1 MKKFLSI
8 LLATLM
14 VVSLVPALFVGATDT
29 ANKAS
34 AITADKNGRV
44 YHYYETFDDVTAT
57 QGANEV
63 LSLLG
68 WRLPADDEKLEAH
81 ESNLLATENAV
92 DGTYMYEIKDGKLY
106 VRNRGAQNEYALI
119 IGSEE
124 LAEVFTG
131 AFVIEYTQTYLASS
145 TDTNDGYVSLMYNA
159 NAAASIY
166 AESVLRISGWG
177 NNRTYAFAMDAGDV
191 SNSVDRECALT
202 DYNVHND
209 LNYTLYERLFGNLD
223 AAPGTTNGKSL
234 EGSKVMVDKELH
246 VRLEFDGVVGPRIFV
261 NDVLVSDPR
270 DISNADTRFM
280 AQTGYNDYL
289 TFGGSYLGLCVTPG
303 IECVLD
309 EITVYETRTAST
321 PSLYI
326 TEIATLPSN
335 AAAPYI
341 EIYNGGDTT
350 VSLADYVGGY
360 VVVDENGN
368 ERVVTVPLVEYI
380 GQTFTV
386 GGVEIEGISES
397 DAQLD
402 AGETV
407 LIFPVDPTA
416 PMTVADFCAEYGL
429 TSAQK
434 VLPVSGAAFEVDHT
448 EYRYW
453 FVAEYLTESGRPF
466 NWAQYSAKDMA
477 VNEAVETIVELVPS
491 IAFGYGDDVSESTLT
506 ISTDPLSYHF
516 GRGGD
521 VQPGYSA
528 HYVYGANFSAGART
542 GLMISR
548 CTELIADSENVGAL
562 LDVQNTYFDRIA
574 DFRAGLF
581 DNQGGL
587 AITEFIPVTDE
598 NDAYECFEVT
608 NISAKALDLYSF
620 GMVSTGNT
628 GYGGTEWTRA
638 TLFEAR
644 PGSNVNNPSNKGV
657 YMIEPGKSVVI
668 WNKSAAAEGKTVE
681 DFRAYHD
688 LGRSVVVVTALCT
701 DAEKNVVA
709 ENAGTVSYGIAARSD
724 ILRFLEGTYPTV
736 KKVVSDVLVPLH
748 SIHYAVDGLYV
759 YTWNDIAAMGDME
772 ILSAMAVNEFNGC
785 EMVGHILPAGASL
798 AGYFT
803 RELDD
808 NGNVIFRKCGA
819 DEVVAENNTT
829 EYFAPKDTANFF
841 AYGSKQITDFPAD
854 YAVSFSY
861 GSSVYASKG
870 SGSLI
875 RALEVE
881 SYNYDM
887 AGRGYGM
894 LPYLVDVANRFITT
908 DIKSGATTAHTL
920 GTVEEHQGVTV
931 SITTPGYYTVTYLDS
946 SATAVATVTMNG
958 NACSDVYTVLTD
970 EYDTWLVNDV
980 KYNAGETVLIS
991 GNTVIKPALLGT
1003 SSDVNLP
1010 GNNGNAESA
1019 PSTNNG
1025 SSDTTL
1031 NLDNLDPNSVNEQDV
1046 KSLTIIWIAVI
1057 AVVGCAVIATGVVLA
1072 VKLTKKKS
1080 V

>member
-8 LLATLM
+8 LLATVM
-14 VVSLVPALFVGATDT
+14 VVSLVPALFVGAADT
-29 ANKAS
+29 VNKAS

-57 QGANEV
+57 QGADKV

-68 WRLPADDEKLEAH
+68 WGLPTDSKKQEAH
-81 ESNLLATENAV
+81 DANLAATESVV

-106 VRNRGAQNEYALI
+106 LRNRGSENEYAMI

-145 TDTNDGYVSLMYNA
+145 TDTNDGYVSLLYNA
-159 NAAASIY
+159 NAAASVY

-177 NNRTYAFAMDAGDV
+177 NNRTYAFALDAGDV
-191 SNSVDRECALT
+191 STSVDRECALT

-234 EGSKVMVDKELH
+234 EGSKVMVDKELR
-246 VRLEFDGVVGPRIFV
+246 VRLEFDGVVGPRVFV
-261 NDVLVSDPR
+261 NDLLVSDPR

-289 TFGGSYLGLCVTPG
+289 TFGGSYLALCVTPG
-303 IECVLD
+303 IDCVLD
-309 EITVYETRTAST
+309 EITVYETSVAST

-326 TEIATLPSN
+326 TEIATLPAN
-335 AAAPYI
+335 PAAPYV
-341 EIYNGGDTT
+341 EIYNGGDAT

-360 VVVDENGN
+360 IVVDEKGN
-368 ERVVTVPLVEYI
+368 ERVVTVPFADYI
-380 GQTFTV
+380 GQTFTM
-386 GGVEIEGISES
+386 GEVEINGLSES
-397 DAQLD
+397 AAELA

-407 LIFPVDPTA
+407 LVFPVDATA
-416 PMTVADFCAEYGL
+416 PMTVAEFREEYGL
-429 TSAQK
+429 SSSQK
-434 VLPVSGAAFEVDHT
+434 VLPISGAAFEVDHT
-448 EYRYW
+448 EYRHW
-453 FVAEYLTESGRPF
+453 FVADYLTEGGRPY
-466 NWAQYSAKDMA
+466 NWKQYSVKDMA
-477 VNEAVETIVELVPS
+477 VNEAVESIVELVPS
-491 IAFGYGDDVSESTLT
+491 IAFGYGDDVSESSLT
-506 ISTDPLSYHF
+506 MTTDPLSYHF

-521 VQPGYSA
+521 PQPGYSA
-528 HYVYGANFSAGART
+528 HYIYGANFSTGART

-548 CTELIADSENVGAL
+548 CTELIADAKNVGAL
-562 LDVQNTYFDRIA
+562 LDVQNTYFARIA
-574 DFRAGLF
+574 DFREGLF
-581 DNQGGL
+581 DNRGGL
-587 AITEFIPVTDE
+587 AITEFIPVTAE

-608 NISAKALDLYSF
+608 NISATALDLYSF
-620 GMVSTGNT
+620 GLVSSGNAA
-628 GYGGTEWTRA
+628 YGAKQWTRA
-638 TLFEAR
+638 TLLEAR
-644 PGSNVNNPSNKGV
+644 PGSGINNPSNKGV
-657 YMIEPGKSVVI
+657 YMVEPGKSVVI

-681 DFRAYHD
+681 DFREYHG
-688 LGRSVVVVTALCT
+688 LGRSVVVVVALCT
-701 DAEKNVVA
+701 DVEKNVVA

-724 ILRFLEGTYPTV
+724 ILRFQQGTYPV
-736 KKVVSDVLVPLH
+736 VNKVVTDVLVPLH
-748 SIHYAVDGLYV
+748 SIHYAVDGLYS
-759 YTWNDIAAMGDME
+759 YNWNDIAMLGNMD
-772 ILSAMAVNEFNGC
+772 ILSAMVVSQFNGC
-785 EMVGHILPAGASL
+785 EMTGHILPAGASL

-803 RELDD
+803 REQDE
-808 NGNVIFRKCGA
+808 NGNEIFVKCGA

-829 EYFAPKDTANFF
+829 EYFAPKDLANFY
-841 AYGSKQITDFPAD
+841 AYGSKQMLDFPAD

-870 SGSLI
+870 SGSLV

-881 SYNYDM
+881 TYNYDM

-908 DIKSGATTAHTL
+908 DIKSGGTTAHTL
-920 GTVEEHQGVTV
+920 GSVEAHQGVDV

-946 SATAVATVTMNG
+946 SATAVSSVILNG

-970 EYDTWLVNDV
+970 EYDTWLVNNV
-980 KYNAGETVLIS
+980 KYNAGETVMIT

-1003 SSDVNLP
+1003 SSDVDLP
-1010 GNNGNAESA
+1010 GNNGGAESA
-1019 PSTNNG
+1019 PSTNG
-1025 SSDTTL
+1025 SGDASL
-1031 NLDNLDPNSVNEQDV
+1031 NLDNLDPNSINEQDA
-1046 KSLTIIWIAVI
+1046 KALTVLWVALIAV
-1057 AVVGCAVIATGVVLA
+1057 AGCAVIATGVVFA
-1072 VKLTKKKS
+1072 IKLSKKKS